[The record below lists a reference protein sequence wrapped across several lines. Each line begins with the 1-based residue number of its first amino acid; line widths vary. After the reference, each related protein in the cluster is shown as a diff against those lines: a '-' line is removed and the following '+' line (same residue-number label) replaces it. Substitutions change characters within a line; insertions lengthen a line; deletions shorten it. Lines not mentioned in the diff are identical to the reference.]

1 MLPIDAGSARDVLAV
16 VLCPARAFAVSDE
29 EGAEAAAA
37 LLPVKAAL
45 IRRFRARTR
54 KSHRN

>member
-1 MLPIDAGSARDVLAV
+1 MLPIDAGNARDVLAV
-16 VLCPARAFAVSDE
+16 VLCPARAFAGSDE

-54 KSHRN
+54 KATRN

>member
-1 MLPIDAGSARDVLAV
+1 MFPFDAGSARDLLAV
-16 VLCPARAFAVSDE
+16 VLCPARAFAGSDA

-45 IRRFRARTR
+45 IRRFRARR
-54 KSHRN
+54 RRAARN